1 MRQIGE
7 LPPLS
12 EKTITSEETIHQR
25 QEMLMA
31 VDEGLGKIV
40 AAIEALGEL
49 DNTIVVVTSDHGF
62 WYGEHGLSNERRL
75 AYEEALRIPMM
86 IRYPAKIT
94 AGSRPGETVLS
105 LDIAPTMLEFA
116 GATVP
121 ENLHGRSLL
130 PVLDDTVSDW
140 RSSFLIEYYSDT
152 VFERIVTM
160 GYKAVRTDQYKY
172 IQYVDLEGMNEL
184 YDLAQDPYEL
194 TNVIDDER
202 YENVL
207 LEMQAELVRLL
218 EITS

>member
-184 YDLAQDPYEL
+184 YDLAHDPYEL
-194 TNVIDDER
+194 KNVIDDER
-202 YENVL
+202 YAQAL
-207 LEMQAELVRLL
+207 REMQAELARLL

>member
-1 MRQIGE
+1 
-7 LPPLS
+7 LPPLG
-12 EKTITSEETIHQR
+12 EETITSEDTIHQR

-31 VDEGLGKIV
+31 VDEGLGRIV
-40 AAIEALGEL
+40 AAIDALGEL
-49 DNTIVVVTSDHGF
+49 DNTVVVVTSDHGY
-62 WYGEHGLSNERRL
+62 WYGEHGLSAERRL

-116 GATVP
+116 GVP
-121 ENLHGRSLL
+121 VPANLHGLSLL
-130 PVLDDTVSDW
+130 PVVENTVSDW

-152 VFERIVTM
+152 VFTRIVTM

-172 IQYVDLEGMNEL
+172 IQYVDLEGMDEL

-194 TNVIDDER
+194 INVIDNER
-202 YENVL
+202 YEKTL
-207 LEMQAELVRLL
+207 QEMRTELARLL